1 MLCYFSR
8 NCDNHAKEDSVQPV
22 LPPIDNFHDYH
33 LCNDVIPLKEKLRK
47 AEEHIS
53 KLEATISHLE
63 TYKFGTSSLKS
74 SPNEI
79 KFYSGFENYDMLKG
93 TFEALQPTAEK
104 MVFWSQYQRNKGC
117 VKKCK
122 DTSFKSKI
130 PLFEQF
136 FLFTCFLKG
145 GLMATDISFRAKISA
160 STTSRMLIT
169 WANYL
174 YFVLGS
180 LPIWPARE
188 AVDKHMPDSFKHC
201 FSRCRVIIDCT
212 EIKCQTPTANV
223 LNSMFYSQYK
233 SHTTMKGLIGI
244 APFGAVTFVSELY
257 TGLISD
263 KEITKRSGILSLLEE
278 TDSVMMDKG
287 FVIADLLKPLKVSYD
302 LPPFLTSNRSQFEE
316 AEVQET
322 QNIARARI
330 HVERAIRRIKE
341 NHIFDRIIPLNMAG
355 TVNQLWTVSCL
366 LSNFK
371 GPLF

>member
-1 MLCYFSR
+1 MASTSTDHSHCCVPQFVSDARYGPERQLSFHTFPKDKEAKSVWINKIRRDPGCHFKITAKAKVCSKHFKKDLIR
-8 NCDNHAKEDSVQPV
+8 KTPNGKRLLMKNAVPTFFEWNNFLEPTNRRPPLVRGNLNGNCDNHAKEDGVQPV
-22 LPPIDNFHDYH
+22 LPPVDNFHDYH
-33 LCNDVIPLKEKLRK
+33 LGNDVIPLEEKLRK

-79 KFYSGFENYDMLKG
+79 KFYSGFENYDMLKV

-117 VKKCK
+117 VKKFK

-136 FLFTCFLKG
+136 FLFTCFLK
-145 GLMATDISFRAKISA
+145 
-160 STTSRMLIT
+160 
-169 WANYL
+169 
-174 YFVLGS
+174 
-180 LPIWPARE
+180 
-188 AVDKHMPDSFKHC
+188 
-201 FSRCRVIIDCT
+201 
-212 EIKCQTPTANV
+212 
-223 LNSMFYSQYK
+223 
-233 SHTTMKGLIGI
+233 
-244 APFGAVTFVSELY
+244 
-257 TGLISD
+257 
-263 KEITKRSGILSLLEE
+263 
-278 TDSVMMDKG
+278 
-287 FVIADLLKPLKVSYD
+287 DLLKPLKVSYD
-302 LPPFLTSNRSQFEE
+302 LPPFLTSNRAQFEV

-355 TVNQLWTVSCL
+355 TVNQLWTVSFL